1 MPNFRK
7 LAVWAKAH
15 TLAVS
20 VYRLAASLPSS
31 ERFGVVSQMQ
41 RSAASIPANIA
52 EGAGRG
58 SDRDYARFISI
69 AIGSSNELD
78 YHLQLAQDLGMVNDT
93 DVEAVR
99 SQVVEVRRMLL
110 ALRRR
115 LRGS

>member
-7 LAVWAKAH
+7 LNVWHKAH
-15 TLAVS
+15 LLALS
-20 VYRLAASLPSS
+20 AYRLAGDLPDS
-31 ERFGVVSQMQ
+31 ERYGLTSQIR

-52 EGAGRG
+52 EGAGRR

-78 YHLQLAQDLGMVNDT
+78 YHLQLVRDLGIVGQT
-93 DVEAVR
+93 RVEPVHLE
-99 SQVVEVRRMLL
+99 VVEVRRMLL

-115 LRGS
+115 LRPS